1 MIHLYYS
8 RETGCPVDHNPGIVV
23 ALCIPASVIAEA
35 LYISSDQA
43 LTGMEGMVYLTAAEQ
58 KVGLYIGKLQWE
70 FGLYTLLKD
79 ASDFLEQE
87 GAIESS
93 PPWPAFRRSINPW
106 YVEEIYRHL
115 KRPKY

>member
-1 MIHLYYS
+1 MVLK
-8 RETGCPVDHNPGIVV
+8 VV
-23 ALCIPASVIAEA
+23 NELNRATKLCRKDPTKAAAVIAKA
-35 LYISSDQA
+35 LGSSADQTLKEMDGA
-43 LTGMEGMVYLTAAEQ
+43 VFLTAAEQ

-79 ASDFLEQE
+79 AADFLEQE
-87 GAIESS
+87 GAIENS
-93 PPWPAFRRSINPW
+93 PPWPAFRRAINPW